1 MNSQE
6 LEPKYSYRYAFNPRN
21 AESQDEEVPKAEIQ
35 AYINEL
41 LGIKKE
47 ESKRQY

>member
-6 LEPKYSYRYAFNPRN
+6 LEPKYSYRFAFNPN
-21 AESQDEEVPKAEIQ
+21 GESRDEEVPKAEIQ

-47 ESKRQY
+47 ESKQAR

>member
-6 LEPKYSYRYAFNPRN
+6 LEPKYSYRFAFNPN
-21 AESQDEEVPKAEIQ
+21 GGEAQDEEAPKAEIQ
-35 AYINEL
+35 ANINEL

-47 ESKRQY
+47 ESKQAR